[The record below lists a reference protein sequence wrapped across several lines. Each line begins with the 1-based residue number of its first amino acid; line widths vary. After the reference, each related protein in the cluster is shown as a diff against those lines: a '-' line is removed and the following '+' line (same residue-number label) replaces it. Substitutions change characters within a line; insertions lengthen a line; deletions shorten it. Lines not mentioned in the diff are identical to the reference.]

1 MSVVDR
7 SKLPSIV
14 LIVVAIL
21 ALSATAATIDNTVGG
36 PAGSGITVQPNEG
49 GGSGPSVDPG
59 DSGPGEQGDIETQGD
74 TVDFQVCIEFL
85 TQPTAV
91 LGILGF
97 MGVFFY
103 GIQRRWNGATAML
116 VGTGVVPVVMG
127 SYFFLTNCQTGT
139 SSGGGGSGIPSPDPG
154 AGLSAPNVPPT
165 VLGVALVGV
174 LGLAAVM
181 LYAVTGDDEEFEPLD
196 DEEAESGPDEAD
208 FAEAAGRAADRIEE
222 ANVEVDNAVF
232 RAWYEMTQLLDIP
245 DPETS
250 SPLDFAEA
258 AIEFGL
264 DEDDVTELTDLFNE
278 VRYGHMDAESRE
290 ERALEILRHI
300 ESEYDDTDAEG
311 GEN

>member
-36 PAGSGITVQPNEG
+36 PSGSGITVDPNG
-49 GGSGPSVDPG
+49 GGGGPPPADDGGSEPG
-59 DSGPGEQGDIETQGD
+59 TGEPEDLD
-74 TVDFQVCIEFL
+74 TTAGGTDFQVCIEFL

-91 LGILGF
+91 LGIFAF

-127 SYFFLTNCQTGT
+127 TYFFVTNCQNPGE
-139 SSGGGGSGIPSPDPG
+139 GGGGGGGGIPSPDPG

-165 VLGVALVGV
+165 VLGAALVGV

-181 LYAVTGDDEEFEPLD
+181 LYAVTGDDEEFEPLEED
-196 DEEAESGPDEAD
+196 DADAGPDKAD

-222 ANVEVDNAVF
+222 ANVEVDNAVY

-245 DPETS
+245 DPATS
-250 SPLDFAEA
+250 SPMDFAEA
-258 AIEFGL
+258 AIDFGL

-278 VRYGHMDAESRE
+278 VRYGNEDAESRE

-300 ESEYDDTDAEG
+300 ESEYESP
-311 GEN
+311 